1 MGDHKNIY
9 IVLTATGTLF
19 SKFIQCFTRAELNHA
34 SIAFD
39 SELQDVYSF
48 GRKTCH
54 NPFVAGLIRENFSHP
69 FYRKTDCAIYQVT
82 VSSEEYAAMHNR
94 VQRMMQQQE
103 VYSYHMLGLLGVLL
117 NIEFEKENA
126 YFCSHFVASILEESA
141 FQPVPK
147 PSCFVTP
154 EDFAASLRAHKIYK
168 GNLTYYLSSRFG
180 EALPAGRHAIR
191 TYSSYPYP
199 GGIVKRV

>member
-1 MGDHKNIY
+1 MGHPKNIY

-19 SKFIQCFTRAELNHA
+19 SKMIQCFTRAELNHA

-39 SELQDVYSF
+39 SGLQEVYSF

-54 NPFVAGLIRENFSHP
+54 NPFTAGLIRENFSHP
-69 FYRKTDCAIYQVT
+69 FYRKTGCAIYKVT
-82 VSSEEYAAMHNR
+82 VSSEEYEAMHHR
-94 VQRMMQQQE
+94 VQTMMQQQE
-103 VYSYHMLGLLGVLL
+103 VYRYHLMGLLGVLL

-141 FQPVPK
+141 FQPVAK
-147 PSCFVTP
+147 PPCFVTP

-168 GNLTYYLSSRFG
+168 GNLTYYLRSKSG
-180 EALPAGRHAIR
+180 SAVLPGRQAKR
-191 TYSSYPYP
+191 TYSSYTYP
-199 GGIVKRV
+199 GGMVERV